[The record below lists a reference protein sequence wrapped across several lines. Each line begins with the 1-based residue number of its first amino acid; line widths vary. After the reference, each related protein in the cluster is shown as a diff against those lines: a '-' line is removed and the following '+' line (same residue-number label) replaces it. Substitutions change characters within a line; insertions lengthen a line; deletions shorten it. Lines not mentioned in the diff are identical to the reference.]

1 MLYFKGL
8 SIVKLLKSI
17 CIYANIK
24 NLFAILAALCRCW
37 SMAMAVVGLL
47 WETVGSLVRF
57 TREVGCRK
65 NNKLGFFRWLV
76 FCLWIVYLT
85 QALHP
90 NKKWKEWEN
99 FECEE
104 SWTLFHK
111 LSFTSPNFLIHFFSS
126 RSHFSLSIFSSH
138 SPL

>member
-1 MLYFKGL
+1 
-8 SIVKLLKSI
+8 
-17 CIYANIK
+17 
-24 NLFAILAALCRCW
+24 
-37 SMAMAVVGLL
+37 MAVVGLL
-47 WETVGSLVRF
+47 WETVGSLVHL

-104 SWTLFHK
+104 SWTIFHK
-111 LSFTSPNFLIHFFSS
+111 LSSTSPNFLIHFFFLS
-126 RSHFSLSIFSSH
+126 FSLFLIHFFLSFSLVNRFTIVNLYFSSVLRFPFYWAFLFSIIKH
-138 SPL
+138 